1 MIAERKHGKVRPS
14 TFKYDKMFESIS
26 KVTSIILCTN
36 KIFTYYHGAGFE
48 SVLSYVEK

>member
-26 KVTSIILCTN
+26 KVTSIILGTN
-36 KIFTYYHGAGFE
+36 KIFTYHGAGFE
-48 SVLSYVEK
+48 STLSYIEK